1 MTERRF
7 EWKQDNFQ
15 KAGMVNVNN
24 NSNTHIRKFIM
35 FNRNAKTDE
44 SKVPREP
51 AANNSNEQFDTAAM
65 VLGQALL
72 RFLERS
78 NSRIAEKVLGELI
91 PLASQ
96 VTQIEVRQKQSAFHL
111 DSIEKTLND
120 LSSHSKLLEN
130 ASQTNLL
137 LGKQHYEDHIIQP
150 MARSLFAVIDLIEDA
165 HKSRKN
171 NHGQSGQDQAELIEA
186 IKVQL
191 EQFLQNYGV
200 EVIRHRPNTQFN
212 RQLMKPVSRVSTTD
226 KRLDGLV
233 AGSLQ
238 IGFRWNQQRLLRPES
253 VSIYKYVQT
262 NINSIEDEKGG
273 TL

>member
-7 EWKQDNFQ
+7 EWKQDNVQ
-15 KAGMVNVNN
+15 KADMVNVNN
-24 NSNTHIRKFIM
+24 SFNTHIRKFIM

-51 AANNSNEQFDTAAM
+51 AANNDNEQFDTAAM

-91 PLASQ
+91 PLIA
-96 VTQIEVRQKQSAFHL
+96 QIEVRQKKSAFHL
-111 DSIEKTLND
+111 DSIEKTLNN

-171 NHGQSGQDQAELIEA
+171 NHGQSDQDQAELIEA
-186 IKVQL
+186 TRIQL

-212 RQLMKPVSRVSTTD
+212 RQLMKPVSRVSTSD
-226 KRLDGLV
+226 KKLDGLV
-233 AGSLQ
+233 ARSLQ
-238 IGFRWNQQRLLRPES
+238 FGFRWNQQRLLRPES
-253 VSIYKYVQT
+253 VSIYKYVQA

>member
-1 MTERRF
+1 
-7 EWKQDNFQ
+7 
-15 KAGMVNVNN
+15 
-24 NSNTHIRKFIM
+24 M
-35 FNRNAKTDE
+35 FNRNTKTDE
-44 SKVPREP
+44 SKVPSEP
-51 AANNSNEQFDTAAM
+51 AANSSNEQFDTAAM
-65 VLGQALL
+65 LLGKALL
-72 RFLERS
+72 HFLERLNNRVADS
-78 NSRIAEKVLGELI
+78 IRERLI

-96 VTQIEVRQKQSAFHL
+96 VAQIEVQQKKSAFHL
-111 DSIEKTLND
+111 DSIEKTINN

-165 HKSRKN
+165 CKSWKD
-171 NHGQSGQDQAELIEA
+171 GQNQATQPQIELLEA

-253 VSIYKYVQT
+253 VSIYKYVQA

>member
-24 NSNTHIRKFIM
+24 NFNTHIRKFIM

-51 AANNSNEQFDTAAM
+51 AANSSNEQFDTAAM
-65 VLGQALL
+65 LLGQALL

-78 NSRIAEKVLGELI
+78 NTRIAEKVLESLI
-91 PLASQ
+91 PMASQ
-96 VTQIEVRQKQSAFHL
+96 LTKVETQQKQL
-111 DSIEKTLND
+111 NLQLGSIEKILGN

-165 HKSRKN
+165 RKPRKDN
-171 NHGQSGQDQAELIEA
+171 NYQTGQDQVELIEA
-186 IKVQL
+186 VRVQL

-200 EVIRHRPNTQFN
+200 EVIRHQPNTQFS

-233 AGSLQ
+233 AKSLQ

-253 VSIYKYVQT
+253 VSIYKYVQA
-262 NINSIEDEKGG
+262 NIKSIEDEKGG

>member
-1 MTERRF
+1 
-7 EWKQDNFQ
+7 
-15 KAGMVNVNN
+15 
-24 NSNTHIRKFIM
+24 M
-35 FNRNAKTDE
+35 FNRNTETDE
-44 SKVPREP
+44 SKVPTEP
-51 AANNSNEQFDTAAM
+51 TANSSNEQFDTAAM

-78 NSRIAEKVLGELI
+78 NSRIAEKVLESLI
-91 PLASQ
+91 PIASQ
-96 VTQIEVRQKQSAFHL
+96 LTKVETQQKQL
-111 DSIEKTLND
+111 NLQIGSIEKILGN

-137 LGKQHYEDHIIQP
+137 LSKQHYDDCIIQP
-150 MARSLFAVIDLIEDA
+150 MVHSLFPVIDIIEDA
-165 HKSRKN
+165 CKSWKD
-171 NHGQSGQDQAELIEA
+171 GQGQANQPQIELLEA

-200 EVIRHRPNTQFN
+200 EVIRHQPNTQFN

-233 AGSLQ
+233 AKSLQ

-253 VSIYKYVQT
+253 VSIYKYVEA
-262 NINSIEDEKGG
+262 NIKSIEDRKEG

>member
-1 MTERRF
+1 MMAKE
-7 EWKQDNFQ
+7 DI
-15 KAGMVNVNN
+15 NN
-24 NSNTHIRKFIM
+24 KSRMPLEADSN
-35 FNRNAKTDE
+35 D
-44 SKVPREP
+44 SC
-51 AANNSNEQFDTAAM
+51 EQFDIAAM

-78 NSRIAEKVLGELI
+78 NSRIAEKILEKLI
-91 PLASQ
+91 PMASQ
-96 VTQIEVRQKQSAFHL
+96 LIQVETQQKQLNFQLGSV
-111 DSIEKTLND
+111 EKVLSN

-171 NHGQSGQDQAELIEA
+171 NHGQSDQDQAELIEA

-191 EQFLQNYGV
+191 EQFLHNYGV
-200 EVIRHRPNTQFN
+200 EVIRHQPNTQFN

-253 VSIYKYVQT
+253 VSIYKYVQA

>member
-1 MTERRF
+1 MMFTR
-7 EWKQDNFQ
+7 DS
-15 KAGMVNVNN
+15 KANEN
-24 NSNTHIRKFIM
+24 
-35 FNRNAKTDE
+35 
-44 SKVPREP
+44 KVPRGP
-51 AANNSNEQFDTAAM
+51 TVNDSCEQFDTAAM

-78 NSRIAEKVLGELI
+78 NSRIAEKILEKLI
-91 PLASQ
+91 PMVSQ
-96 VTQIEVRQKQSAFHL
+96 LTQIEVRQKQSAFHL
-111 DSIEKTLND
+111 DSIEKALNN

-165 HKSRKN
+165 CKSWKD
-171 NHGQSGQDQAELIEA
+171 GQNQATQPQIELLEV
-186 IKVQL
+186 IKIQL

-212 RQLMKPVSRVSTTD
+212 RQLMKPVSRVTTTD

-253 VSIYKYVQT
+253 VSIYKYVQA
-262 NINSIEDEKGG
+262 NINFIEDEKGG